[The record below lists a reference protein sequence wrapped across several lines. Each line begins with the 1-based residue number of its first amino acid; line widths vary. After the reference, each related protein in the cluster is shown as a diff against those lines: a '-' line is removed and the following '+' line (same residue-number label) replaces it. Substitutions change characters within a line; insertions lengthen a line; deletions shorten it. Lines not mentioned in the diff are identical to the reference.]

1 MRITFVKKIRADG
14 SPCRKCVEVSER
26 LEREGHMARIDQVLI
41 ADERDP
47 QSPGMLLAREHRVE
61 RAPFF
66 VVEDDEGGIRV
77 YTVYLQFLRE
87 VLQQQT
93 SEAEEASEILRDNP
107 DLDFL

>member
-1 MRITFVKKIRADG
+1 MRITLVKKIKADG
-14 SPCRKCVEVSER
+14 SLCRKCAEVTER
-26 LEREGHMARIDQVLI
+26 LEREGHMGRIDQVLI

-47 QSPGMLLAREHRVE
+47 QSPGMLLAREYRVE

-66 VVEDDEGGIRV
+66 LVEDDGGETRV
-77 YTVYLQFLRE
+77 YTVYLQFLKE

-93 SEAEEASEILRDNP
+93 SEAEEATEILRDNP